1 MVRGLRF
8 RIVAAVD
15 GGVGMLVWCADD
27 GLEVAFGT
35 ERDVVAAV
43 DASGELAG
51 LFAAASIGGGK
62 DAKDGPF
69 AGMGLELADCRQP
82 SVGTAGVDTVGR
94 DVLFV
99 NECEHGGRVFF
110 GLCCDWVR
118 FLSFYAHRDV
128 MAVFRGGRFGIR
140 LRGLG

>member
-62 DAKDGPF
+62 TRRMAHSPEWALSWRTAGSQVSALPEWIPS
-69 AGMGLELADCRQP
+69 AGMSFSSMNVSMVVVSSSACVVTG
-82 SVGTAGVDTVGR
+82 
-94 DVLFV
+94 
-99 NECEHGGRVFF
+99 F
-110 GLCCDWVR
+110 GFC
-118 FLSFYAHRDV
+118 LSMLIA
-128 MAVFRGGRFGIR
+128 M
-140 LRGLG
+140 